1 MSPLAPFRPTMRL
14 AANVNAAVLKSPV
27 TRTAPRMIIPGLVV
41 VGAVSG
47 VVAYVRTQL
56 RKESETMNRMFSQ
69 QNTAEVRARRDARLL
84 VNTEGNPRKTVYNI
98 LNW

>member
-1 MSPLAPFRPTMRL
+1 M
-14 AANVNAAVLKSPV
+14 AAEV
-27 TRTAPRMIIPGLVV
+27 TRPPPNKLFPSLAV

-56 RKESETMNRMFSQ
+56 RKESDTMNRMFAQ
-69 QNTAEVRARRDARLL
+69 QNTPEVREARNKALL
-84 VNTEGNPRKTVYNI
+84 VETEGDPRKTFFNI